1 MNLPIIEKIQEH
13 ARKAEDATKERME
26 RTRDQIKEI
35 QNKGQE
41 LVSKSNETIRQ
52 RATRSRKN
60 ITRAEAQALD
70 TIGAWLDRLNEVTGE
85 KAEFID
91 KGRQFID
98 QVSRDVRMGN
108 LTMEDL
114 PIGDYDSLGVKKI
127 AAALKELPPDQ
138 REMVRVYE
146 QAHKN
151 RVSVGRAIDRLAKA
165 EAQA

>member
-13 ARKAEDATKERME
+13 ARKAEETTKERMG
-26 RTRDQIKEI
+26 RTRDQIKEL
-35 QNKGQE
+35 QTKGQE
-41 LVSKSNETIRQ
+41 LVNKSNESLRQ
-52 RATRSRKN
+52 RADRSRRN

-70 TIGAWLDRLNEVTGE
+70 TISAWLDRLNEVTGE

-91 KGRQFID
+91 KGRVFID
-98 QVSRDVRMGN
+98 QVSHDVRMGN
-108 LTMEDL
+108 LTMADL
-114 PIGDYDSLGVKKI
+114 PVEEYDSLGVKKI
-127 AAALKELPPDQ
+127 AVAIKGLTPEQ

-165 EAQA
+165 EVQA